1 MAEDEPVDTS
11 ETPEKERWMDP
22 FIDELRTGKSV
33 TAAALVAGI
42 GRKTVYAHREK
53 NPHFRS
59 AWDDA
64 IEAGSDILED
74 ELLRRA
80 KDGTLRPV
88 YQQGV
93 QCGEVREYSD
103 TLGIFLMK
111 ARRPEKY
118 RDNVDVK
125 HSGSIDHV
133 VQLFTADPGE
143 VVLDGDA
150 QTI

>member
-1 MAEDEPVDTS
+1 MAEESAEITES
-11 ETPEKERWMDP
+11 TPEKEPWMDG

-33 TAAALVAGI
+33 TASALVAGI
-42 GRKTVYAHREK
+42 SRNCVYVHRDK
-53 NPHFRS
+53 NPHFRK

-64 IEAGSDILED
+64 IEQGSDALED